1 MIMNEPS
8 TTSPIFSHDWYQSV
22 CSVLGETTAKAL
34 GLFEIPDDFLLSV
47 VIPVYN
53 EEKTIFEIV
62 DLVANVPI
70 RKEILLIDDCSRD
83 NTRQSLEEIRASYE
97 GNEMNSVRVF
107 FHEKNQGK
115 GAALRTGFAEVKGD
129 VVIIQDADLE
139 YDPNEYPKLVKP
151 ILEGKADVVY
161 GSRYIQSDLHRVV
174 YFWHTM
180 GNKFLTFLSNCFTN
194 LRLTDMETCYKVFR
208 RECLEEILPKLRQN
222 RFGFEPEVTTYIARA
237 KLRVYEIAISYEG
250 RSYAEGKKIGWRDGV
265 KAIWCIVKYGLFAK

>member
-1 MIMNEPS
+1 MNEALNS
-8 TTSPIFSHDWYQSV
+8 HPIFSHEWYQSI
-22 CSVLGETTAKAL
+22 CALLGEKTVKEL

-208 RECLEEILPKLRQN
+208 RECLEEILPKLQQN

-250 RSYAEGKKIGWRDGV
+250 RSYAEGKKIGWRDGC